1 MLVTVHRIRS
11 PSEFTNLTFFK
22 TEPNSGCLMRLW
34 VHYLLVGFDDVL
46 DLFIDEVVERIDV
59 LPHQT
64 LDLQESRHQL
74 PLVLDFFDGLAHLG
88 RVYARL
94 P

>member
-1 MLVTVHRIRS
+1 MLVTVH
-11 PSEFTNLTFFK
+11 LTIHKLDIF
-22 TEPNSGCLMRLW
+22 NILSSDCLMRLW